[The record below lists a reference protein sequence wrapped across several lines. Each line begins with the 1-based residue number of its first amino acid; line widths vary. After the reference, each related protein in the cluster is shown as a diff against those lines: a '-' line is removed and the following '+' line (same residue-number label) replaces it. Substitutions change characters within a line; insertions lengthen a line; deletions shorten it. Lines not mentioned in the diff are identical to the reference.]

1 MAQSFKSILKIAFEN
16 TTMAAR
22 SNPPQEAYE
31 YAEKMKRMCLNSLNT
46 ELQGVC
52 TLIEQGSIKQA
63 LEVLKTMAVD
73 QD

>member
-1 MAQSFKSILKIAFEN
+1 MAQSFKSLIKIAFEN
-16 TTMAAR
+16 TTMSAR
-22 SNPPQEAYE
+22 TNPSQEAYD
-31 YAEKMKRMCLNSLNT
+31 YAEKMKRMCLNSLNA

-63 LEVLKTMAVD
+63 LEVLKTIAAD